1 MSRNP
6 SKWAKLFF
14 DAAFALSG
22 LRATAAILVEGV
34 SVMKCPFCEASN
46 ARVIDTREVRDG
58 IRRRRE
64 CQECRQRFTTY
75 ERIARVNLLVVKR
88 DKSRQSFDRDKLL
101 DSMQAACSK
110 RPVSADA
117 LEDAAREIEAELYAM
132 GRSEVN
138 SLTIGELAMECLRQI
153 DDVAYVRFAS
163 VYQRF
168 ADVNHMVEEIDA
180 LRERKRREEELK
192 NQMLLPLHGE

>member
-1 MSRNP
+1 
-6 SKWAKLFF
+6 
-14 DAAFALSG
+14 
-22 LRATAAILVEGV
+22 
-34 SVMKCPFCEASN
+34 MKCPFCEASN
-46 ARVIDTREVRDG
+46 ARVIDTREVSDG

-117 LEDAAREIEAELYAM
+117 LDDAAREIESELYAM
-132 GRSEVN
+132 GRSEVD
-138 SLTIGELAMECLRQI
+138 SLVIGELAMDRLRQI

-163 VYQRF
+163 VYRRF
-168 ADVNHMVEEIDA
+168 TDVDHMVEEIDA
-180 LRERKRREEELK
+180 LRERKRREKELK
-192 NQMLLPLHGE
+192 NQMSLPLQEE

>member
-1 MSRNP
+1 
-6 SKWAKLFF
+6 
-14 DAAFALSG
+14 
-22 LRATAAILVEGV
+22 
-34 SVMKCPFCEASN
+34 MKCPFCEASN
-46 ARVIDTREVRDG
+46 ARVIDTREVSDG

-101 DSMQAACSK
+101 KSIQAACSK

-132 GRSEVN
+132 GRSEVD
-138 SLTIGELAMECLRQI
+138 SLTIGELAMERLRQV

-163 VYQRF
+163 VYRRF
-168 ADVNHMVEEIDA
+168 TDVDHMVEEIDA
-180 LRERKRREEELK
+180 LRERKRRERELK
-192 NQMLLPLHGE
+192 NQMPLPLQEE